1 MDFNSFLGLLF
12 CAALFIYWAV
22 QWRTGFFSTRY
33 YLQIAAIL
41 GVTLLGAALTVGLWP
56 SVLVIAIAVAIL
68 TAYHGALF
76 GFKLLLDTDN
86 KYRWIHKPN
95 RALVRYDFPHDRIT
109 LTTADGVRL
118 QALALHNPSATQAV
132 IVCHG
137 AGRSKN
143 TMSIVQTCTI
153 LATRYAV
160 FTFDFRG
167 HMESGGLYRAD
178 NSTEHDLNAMMAHVQ
193 AAGFTE
199 IAVFGWSVGGSTALL
214 CAANGS
220 PIKAIIAGS
229 PPPVSLEE
237 YKLLKLLRR
246 IPLLR
251 IPGSAAA
258 AASRYMRVGP
268 GQSFMNTLDYAERV
282 PSIPILLVHNTYDT
296 TLDVPAEAFR
306 HLAEKLPESTEV
318 MQLPGQGHL
327 FDWPNTF
334 FFWQKMLA
342 WLEEHF

>member
-1 MDFNSFLGLLF
+1 MDFTAFLALLYIV
-12 CAALFIYWAV
+12 ALLVYWTI
-22 QWRTGFFSTRY
+22 QWRTGFFSVRY
-33 YLQIAAIL
+33 YQQIAALLLIS
-41 GVTLLGAALTVGLWP
+41 LLGLAVTVALWRVMPVVAVPVG
-56 SVLVIAIAVAIL
+56 VL
-68 TAYHGALF
+68 TAYHVALF

-95 RALVRYDFPHDRIT
+95 RALVRYHVPHDRIT

-118 QALALHNPSATQAV
+118 QALRLHNPTATQAV

-178 NSTEHDLNAMMAHVQ
+178 NTTEHDLNAMIAQVQ
-193 AAGFTE
+193 AAGFSE
-199 IAVFGWSVGGSTALL
+199 IAVFGWSVGGATALL

-258 AASRYMRVGP
+258 AASRYMRVAP
-268 GQSFMNTLDYAERV
+268 GQAFMNTLDFARQV
-282 PSIPILLVHNTYDT
+282 PAIPILLVHNDYDT
-296 TLDVPAEAFR
+296 TLNVPAEAFQ
-306 HLAEKLPESTEV
+306 HLAAQLPPSTEE
-318 MQLPGQGHL
+318 LHLSGHGHL

-334 FFWQKMLA
+334 FFWQKMLD
-342 WLEEHF
+342 WLDIHF